1 MTRILLIGMN
11 HRTAPVDVRERFAV
25 DTPGPLL
32 RKLVDR
38 PEVAEAVLVSTCNRV
53 EVVVTTDNPDAAR
66 HALYDFFARDLAEGQ
81 GPAVGALQ

>member
-38 PEVAEAVLVSTCNRV
+38 PEVAEVRL
-53 EVVVTTDNPDAAR
+53 
-66 HALYDFFARDLAEGQ
+66 
-81 GPAVGALQ
+81 